1 MKAATRRRVV
11 WSLAALCAVA
21 SACRSPREAGGPY
34 SGGATAAIR
43 NEVLATNLVERAANA
58 MPRDP
63 ERAEELLREALEA
76 DLFHAKAHNNL
87 GVLLLSKADLY
98 GAAQEFEWAK
108 KLLPGHP
115 EPRLNLAITLER
127 AGQVQGAE
135 ASYASALEVY
145 PGYMPAIQGA
155 ARLAVAEGRRD
166 ADVAGWLDEI
176 ALRGES
182 EQWRAWAKKTSSEAE
197 LDR

>member
-1 MKAATRRRVV
+1 VVATTTFGG
-11 WSLAALCAVA
+11 S
-21 SACRSPREAGGPY
+21 SEAGTQIRVTPHLTSGDRLRVEY
-34 SGGATAAIR
+34 SVTLSSFVGAAADPA
-43 NEVLATNLVERAANA
+43 LPP
-58 MPRDP
+58 PRQQTI
-63 ERAEELLREALEA
+63 LKSEALEA

-87 GVLLLSKADLY
+87 GVLLLTKADLY

-145 PGYMPAIQGA
+145 PGYLPAIQGA
-155 ARLAVAEGRRD
+155 ARLAIAQGRRD
-166 ADVAGWLDEI
+166 AGVEGWLDEI

-182 EQWRAWAKKTSSEAE
+182 EAWHAWARKAMSEAG
-197 LDR
+197 LCR